1 MTVLKLALF
10 GSLRIA
16 ILGSLKIAL
25 FVYALFLSDTSFGV
39 PLPKAMAMLAIM
51 LPNAT
56 ESGGNGNANIGEAG
70 PMPRAARA
78 GKRLEFA
85 FFGDQKT

>member
-16 ILGSLKIAL
+16 ILGSLKGA
-25 FVYALFLSDTSFGV
+25 FVVYALFLSDTSFGGAV
-39 PLPKAMAMLAIM
+39 TEGNGHVGDPAY
-51 LPNAT
+51 AT

-70 PMPRAARA
+70 ARA
-78 GKRLEFA
+78 GKRLELGF
-85 FFGDQKT
+85 